1 MFVPLQAPQV
11 ALAGAVAIAIW
22 AEVIGCISIFS
33 TFWSVRGVQ
42 HERPGI
48 LASLTLVALVQL
60 WMLQRAIG
68 LMLPLA
74 GPVVRV
80 QAKRTGIRLCM
91 VGSMLMAMLPG
102 SYIRDSARKC
112 SVRQQHG
119 SLKIVLLLCFYEVL
133 WKF

>member
-33 TFWSVRGVQ
+33 TFRSVRGVQ
-42 HERPGI
+42 HERPGRRSRI
-48 LASLTLVALVQL
+48 VASLTLVALVQL
-60 WMLQRAIG
+60 WMLQRVIG

-80 QAKRTGIRLCM
+80 QAKRTGIRWCM

-102 SYIRDSARKC
+102 S
-112 SVRQQHG
+112 
-119 SLKIVLLLCFYEVL
+119 
-133 WKF
+133 